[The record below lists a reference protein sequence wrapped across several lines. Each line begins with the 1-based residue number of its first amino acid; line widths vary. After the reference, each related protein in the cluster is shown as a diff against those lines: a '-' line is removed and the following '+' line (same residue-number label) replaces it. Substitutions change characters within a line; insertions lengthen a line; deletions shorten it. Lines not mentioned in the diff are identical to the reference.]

1 MDEGLQEIDG
11 EDVAHSVA
19 YALKRDRK
27 GLQRL
32 QPRDDEGH
40 FRAARRI
47 IDQLK
52 LSGVRFSG
60 GRQTGPRGIR
70 LQATLSV
77 VRMAAIR
84 LPGARPGS
92 GCRS

>member
-27 GLQRL
+27 ALQQL

-52 LSGVRFSG
+52 LSGFRFFRRPTDWSSRYPAPGNPEPGEDG
-60 GRQTGPRGIR
+60 GD
-70 LQATLSV
+70 
-77 VRMAAIR
+77 
-84 LPGARPGS
+84 
-92 GCRS
+92 

>member
-27 GLQRL
+27 ALQRL

-52 LSGVRFSG
+52 LSGVRFFRRPADWSSRYPAPASTRSDDESG
-60 GRQTGPRGIR
+60 T
-70 LQATLSV
+70 
-77 VRMAAIR
+77 
-84 LPGARPGS
+84 
-92 GCRS
+92 